1 MIYFNSLNKT
11 FVSNKLDDVSLSS
24 GFTTK
29 DAGDGRNIE
38 TVLSNLRINQII
50 FKKLVVAEQIHSA
63 NVEYYESHDNQI
75 VEIIP
80 ETDGVVTS
88 EKGLVIAVRTADCIP
103 ILYADRNVG
112 IIAVS
117 HNGWRSTLKKIS
129 AKIVDKMA
137 EHGAKREHIVAVI
150 GPGIGLCCYDVD
162 EERYYTFM
170 EEFENDLGSFSMRG
184 GRRHLNLSKMNF
196 EILKMAGIKAENIDF
211 FPFCTSCDKDKFYS
225 YRRDHKKHPEKFG
238 EMFSYIVRN

>member
-1 MIYFNSLNKT
+1 MIYLNSFNKT

-24 GFTTK
+24 GFTTR

-50 FKKLVVAEQIHSA
+50 FKKLVVAEQIHSS

-88 EKGLVIAVRTADCIP
+88 EKGIVIAVRTADCVP
-103 ILYADRNVG
+103 ILYADINTG
-112 IIAVS
+112 LIAVS
-117 HNGWRSTLKKIS
+117 HNGWRGTLKKIS
-129 AKIVDKMA
+129 AKIIDTMIG
-137 EHGAKREHIVAVI
+137 HGARLENIIAAI
-150 GPGIGLCCYDVD
+150 GPGIGMCCYDVD

-170 EEFENDLGSFSMRG
+170 EEFESDLGAFSMRG
-184 GRRHLNLSKMNF
+184 GRRHLNLTKINF
-196 EILKMAGIKAENIDF
+196 EILKMAGLNAEHIDF

-238 EMFSYIVRN
+238 EMVSYIVRN

>member
-50 FKKLVVAEQIHSA
+50 FKKLVVSEQIHSA

-80 ETDGVVTS
+80 ETDGVITS
-88 EKGLVIAVRTADCIP
+88 EKGVGIAVRTADCIP
-103 ILYADRNVG
+103 ILYADRSAG

-117 HNGWRSTLKKIS
+117 HNGWRGTLKKIS
-129 AKIVDKMA
+129 AKIVGKMA
-137 EHGAKREHIVAVI
+137 EHGAKREQIIAVI
-150 GPGIGLCCYDVD
+150 GP
-162 EERYYTFM
+162 
-170 EEFENDLGSFSMRG
+170 
-184 GRRHLNLSKMNF
+184 
-196 EILKMAGIKAENIDF
+196 
-211 FPFCTSCDKDKFYS
+211 
-225 YRRDHKKHPEKFG
+225 
-238 EMFSYIVRN
+238 